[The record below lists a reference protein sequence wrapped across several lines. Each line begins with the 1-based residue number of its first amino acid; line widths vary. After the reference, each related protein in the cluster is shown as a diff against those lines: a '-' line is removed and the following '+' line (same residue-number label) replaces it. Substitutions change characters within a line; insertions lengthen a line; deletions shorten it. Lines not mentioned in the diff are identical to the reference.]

1 MGDLM
6 DFKFT
11 ADQEELIRTLR
22 VFAKREIAPH
32 SRQWDRTSEF
42 PRVVC
47 RKMAELGLFGFR
59 VPEEFGGQPTDL
71 LTMGIAVQEI
81 ARADFSL
88 TGVMDNAMLAGELLG
103 AGSPREIKKEWLP
116 AVARGERVFSLA
128 LTEPSVGS
136 DAAKLACKAAR
147 DGDDYVITG
156 EKSGITFAMAADV
169 AIVYARTDS
178 RSGARGVS
186 AFLVPLDRP
195 GVSRSPL
202 RDLGCRLMQRAVL
215 SFDHVRIPV
224 SHRIGQEGTGFSQV
238 MRVFDVNR
246 IMLALGCLGV
256 AEVTLDETMAY
267 VKERRAF
274 GRTLAQFEGLSFPIA
289 EAATYLDAAKW
300 LCYRGLWLA
309 DRGETQTKEGA
320 MAKWWVPKIAVQ
332 TIHQCLLTH
341 GHYGYTEELPFEQR
355 LRDVMGFE
363 IGDGTAEI
371 SKIVVAR
378 ELMGRETLPY

>member
-1 MGDLM
+1 ME
-6 DFKFT
+6 FT
-11 ADQEELIRTLR
+11 LTSDQEELVRTLR

-32 SRQWDRTSEF
+32 SRRWDQTYEF
-42 PRVVC
+42 PRDVC
-47 RKMAELGLFGFR
+47 RKMAEFGLFGFR
-59 VPEEFGGQPTDL
+59 IPDEYGGQPTDL
-71 LTMGIAVQEI
+71 LTMGLAVQEI
-81 ARADFSL
+81 ARADFGL

-103 AGSPREIKKEWLP
+103 AGSPPEIRKQWLP
-116 AVARGERVFSLA
+116 AVARGEGMFSLA

-136 DAAKLACKAAR
+136 DAARLACRAER
-147 DGDDYVITG
+147 SGDDYVITG
-156 EKSGITFAMAADV
+156 EKSGITFAMAAEA
-169 AIVYARTDS
+169 AIVYARTEA

-186 AFLVPLDRP
+186 AFIVPLGAP

-202 RDLGCRLMQRAVL
+202 RDMGCRLMQRAVIT
-215 SFDHVRIPV
+215 FDHVRVPA
-224 SHRIGQEGTGFSQV
+224 SHRIGEEGTGFYQV
-238 MRVFDVNR
+238 MRAFDVNR

-256 AEVTLDETMAY
+256 AEVSLEETMAY

-274 GRTLAQFEGLSFPIA
+274 GRMLAQFEGVSFPIA
-289 EAATYLDAAKW
+289 EAATYLEAAKW

-309 DRGETQTKEGA
+309 DRGETQTKEAA
-320 MAKWWVPKIAVQ
+320 MAKWWVPKVAVQ

-355 LRDVMGFE
+355 LRDIIGFE
-363 IGDGTAEI
+363 IGDGTAEV